1 MNSVERG
8 VRTHIYQHFRD
19 HGRAPRAEQ
28 TAESLGLTTSE
39 VVEGLQRLAESH
51 LVVLVPGEST
61 VWMAHPFSGVRT
73 DHVVTIGDR
82 KWFANCAW
90 DGLAI
95 LALLGDGS
103 YATESPVGRAG
114 VERLAEGGVVSPS
127 GLVHLLVPA
136 REFWDDIG
144 HT

>member
-1 MNSVERG
+1 M
-8 VRTHIYQHFRD
+8 RTHIYQHFRD
-19 HGRAPRAEQ
+19 NGRAPRAEQ

-51 LVVLVPGEST
+51 LVVLVPGEPT
-61 VWMAHPFSGVRT
+61 VWMAHPFSGVQT
-73 DHVVTIGDR
+73 DHVVIIGDR
-82 KWFANCAW
+82 TWFANCAW

-95 LALLGDGS
+95 IALLGDGS
-103 YATESPVGRAG
+103 YATESPVDRTG
-114 VERLAEGGVVSPS
+114 VEWFVEGGVVSPS

-144 HT
+144 RA

>member
-1 MNSVERG
+1 MDSVERS

-19 HGRAPRAEQ
+19 HGGAPSAEQ
-28 TAESLGLTTSE
+28 TAETLGIATPE
-39 VVEGLQRLAESH
+39 VAEGLRRLADSH
-51 LVVLVPGEST
+51 TITLLPGEPA

-82 KWFANCAW
+82 TWFANCAW

-103 YATESPVGRAG
+103 YATQSPIDGG
-114 VERLAEGGVVSPS
+114 DVEWIVEGGNVSP
-127 GLVHLLVPA
+127 GGVVHLLVPA
-136 REFWDDIG
+136 REFWDDIV